1 LPVTGLL
8 SPSPAQSF
16 GGTEHAQEFY
26 VSQFFV
32 GHMSYPSLNSEK
44 YSISVK
50 QYKTAD
56 EGRKE
61 WLLPPPTHVID
72 SFWQRNM
79 I

>member
-1 LPVTGLL
+1 LL

-16 GGTEHAQEFY
+16 GGTEHAQEFF
-26 VSQFFV
+26 VSQFSV
-32 GHMSYPSLNSEK
+32 GHISYLSLNSKSK

-50 QYKTAD
+50 LYKTAD
-56 EGRKE
+56 EERLKG
-61 WLLPPPTHVID
+61 LLPLPIHAID